1 MILNEST
8 GFKKYAL
15 DIICVLYMLLFVYA
29 AVSKLL
35 DFENFQV
42 QLGQSPLLYFL
53 AGEISWLIPVTE
65 ILIAFLLVIPKMR
78 FYALAAAFTLMITFT
93 AYIFFILNYSSSV
106 PCSCGGI
113 LEKMG
118 WKEHFVFNIVFII
131 LAGAGIFICTDID
144 KRKKNFGQLVLSL
157 SALSVF
163 GIGAVGILFAIS
175 ENRNYH
181 RSNFTRMFPPA
192 AVKKQNMMDLKYNS
206 YYFAGVSENTV
217 YLGNSTSPA
226 LLLSTDP
233 EFNKT
238 TSRYIATKDK
248 GITFSAVQLRV
259 QPPYF
264 YVLDG
269 SVPCIFRGSITNW
282 KADLKMKGEAKFS
295 NAEIIDSTSVVF
307 RANSRN
313 TGENIL
319 GKIGFASSPQ
329 VSYHPELLRKQIDG
343 IFDTDGILQ
352 YSTHLKKIVYTYF
365 YRNQFIIADDQARLL
380 YEGKTIDNISVARLK
395 IASIKS
401 RDIKKLAEPAVM
413 VNKTIAIH
421 RNLLFVNSGI
431 LGKYERKIMWK
442 QASIID
448 VYNLE
453 NRKYLMSFYI
463 YKEKG
468 KELQSFVVN
477 DNCLFALIGNSIV
490 SYRLGKTLKKEMNF
504 NNQT

>member
-1 MILNEST
+1 MKLSSP
-8 GFKKYAL
+8 GFKKNVI
-15 DIICVLYMLLFVYA
+15 DVICILYILLFVYA

-42 QLGQSPLLYFL
+42 QLGQSPLLYFF
-53 AGEISWLIPVTE
+53 AGEISWLVPMTE
-65 ILIAFLLVIPKMR
+65 ILIAFLLVIPKIR

-131 LAGAGIFICTDID
+131 LAGIGILICTVIEE
-144 KRKKNFGQLVLSL
+144 RTNNFGQLAASL
-157 SALSVF
+157 SALSIF
-163 GIGAVGILFAIS
+163 GIGAVGILYAIS

-192 AVKKQNMMDLKYNS
+192 AVKKQNILDLKYNS
-206 YYFAGVSENTV
+206 YYFAGISDNTV
-217 YLGNSTSPA
+217 YLGNTTSPA
-226 LLLSTDP
+226 LLLSTNP
-233 EFNKT
+233 VFNKT
-238 TSRYIATKDK
+238 TSRYISIKEK
-248 GITFSAVQLRV
+248 GITFRAVQLRV

-269 SVPCIFRGSITNW
+269 SVPCIFRGSIANW
-282 KADLKMKGEAKFS
+282 KADLKMKGEGKFS
-295 NAEIIDSTSVVF
+295 NAEIIDSTSVAF

-319 GKIGFASSPQ
+319 GKIEYASNPQ
-329 VSYHPELLRKQIDG
+329 VSYHPELLKKQMDG
-343 IFDTDGILQ
+343 IFDTDGMLK
-352 YSTHLKKIVYTYF
+352 YSTQLKKMVYIYF
-365 YRNQFIIADDQARLL
+365 YRNQFIIADDQLRFL
-380 YEGKTIDNISVARLK
+380 YEGKTIDNISIARLK

-421 RNLLFVNSGI
+421 RNLLFINSGV

-463 YKEKG
+463 YNEKG
-468 KELQSFVVN
+468 KELKSFIVN
-477 DNCLFALIGNSIV
+477 DNFMFAIIGNSIV
-490 SYRLGKTLKKEMNF
+490 SYRLGKRLKKEMNF
-504 NNQT
+504 INQT